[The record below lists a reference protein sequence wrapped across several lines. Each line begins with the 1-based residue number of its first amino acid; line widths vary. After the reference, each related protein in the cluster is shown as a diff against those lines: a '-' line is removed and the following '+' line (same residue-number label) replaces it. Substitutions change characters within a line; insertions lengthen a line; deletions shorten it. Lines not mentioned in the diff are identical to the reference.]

1 MKFQTKIFLCNLILI
16 SMAFGICGYLLIQKD
31 FKVSI
36 EGEINQALE
45 QNQILNGMIETEV
58 INLMLKNKYE
68 GPSSISN
75 LEITKYYQ
83 GKKTEI
89 CIWGEDGT
97 FLCGTPKYSKQIMEF
112 MKQTEKGKISYTIF
126 ELKNTTKLLV
136 LSAFKLDSQVLYVGN
151 VVDITQVFQSTNEQ
165 LNYYQII
172 ILIVS
177 VFSGILTY
185 LLSYFITNSVGRLH
199 QTAMEM
205 AGGNYSARA
214 QINSD
219 DEIGELAGAFNK
231 MAKSV
236 EEHVEELVDYN
247 QRQEEFV
254 ADFTHEVKT
263 PLTAVIGYADLMQSG
278 QMSEEMKQ
286 KAARYI
292 YREGKRLNQMSQKLF
307 ELLLLNNQS
316 INLQP
321 IWMDTLMKDVVEIIK
336 PQLEEKKIQIKE
348 VYNKLCVNGD
358 YELLK
363 TVYLN
368 LIDNARKASSE
379 NSTIEIRIKRKRGRV
394 ITEVR
399 DEGTGIEQEEL
410 SKIRNA
416 FYMVDKSRS
425 RKEGGA
431 GLGLSLVSK
440 IVELH
445 NGKFDIESV
454 FGEGTS
460 MRIIYME
467 VIYHEKV

>member
-1 MKFQTKIFLCNLILI
+1 MKFQTKIFLCNIILI

-31 FKVSI
+31 FKVSL
-36 EGEINQALE
+36 EREINQALD

-58 INLMLKNKYE
+58 INLILKDKYA

-75 LEITKYYQ
+75 LEITKHYN

-97 FLCGTPKYSKQIMEF
+97 FLCGTPKYKSQSIRL
-112 MKQTEKGKISYTIF
+112 MKKTEKGKKSYIIF
-126 ELKNTTKLLV
+126 EFKKTTKLLV
-136 LSAFKLDSQVLYVGN
+136 LSAFKLDTQMLYVGN
-151 VVDITQVFQSTNEQ
+151 VVDVTQVFQSTNEQ
-165 LNYYQII
+165 LNYYQIV

-177 VFSGILTY
+177 AFSGVLTY
-185 LLSYFITNSVGRLH
+185 MLSFFLTNSIARLYH
-199 QTAMEM
+199 TAKEM
-205 AGGNYSARA
+205 AAGNYSVRA
-214 QINSD
+214 QINSE
-219 DEIGELAGAFNK
+219 DEIGELAGAFNR

-263 PLTAVIGYADLMQSG
+263 PLTAVVGYADLMQSG

-307 ELLLLNNQS
+307 ELLLLNNQN

-321 IWMDTLMKDVVEIIK
+321 VWMDTLLKDVAEIVK
-336 PQLEEKKIQIKE
+336 PQLEEKNIQLLE
-348 VYNKLCVNGD
+348 TYEKLCINGD

-363 TVYLN
+363 TIYVN
-368 LIDNARKASSE
+368 LIDNARKASAE
-379 NSTIEIRIKRKRGRV
+379 NSVIEIGIKRRKGRI
-394 ITEVR
+394 ITEVV
-399 DEGTGIEQEEL
+399 DGGTGIAPEDL
-410 SKIRNA
+410 HKIREA

-440 IVELH
+440 IVDLH
-445 NGKFDIESV
+445 QGSFDIESII
-454 FGEGTS
+454 GEGTT
-460 MRIIYME
+460 MRITYRE
-467 VIYHEKV
+467 AVAYEKV